1 METSQSNINNQFQD
15 IYTSL
20 KELGLTDHEAN
31 LYLISLKL
39 GPSSIVTLA
48 ESLQISRPNVYKVI
62 KSLENHGLTKFSD
75 KTKFSRDFIVEPP
88 TVILDKIRDKKRNLA
103 EIDQNLTI
111 NLPELL
117 TMYQQGANDSKI
129 KIYKDKSTY
138 INIFK
143 QSLEEESKEILFFGS
158 SKDFVQFIS
167 WDVEK
172 KWIEDRVKKGIYIK
186 VLSVPSD
193 FSDTLV
199 TSDEKELRKTKIIES
214 KDFSSSFM
222 LFGNKVVFW
231 QPKAPLAIVIQD
243 QFIYEM
249 MKVVFEKAWEQAV

>member
-1 METSQSNINNQFQD
+1 MEKQQTNTKKQFQD

-20 KELGLTDHEAN
+20 KELGLTEHEAN

-39 GPSSIVTLA
+39 GPSSIIDLA
-48 ESLQISRPNVYKVI
+48 RNLQISRPNVYKVI
-62 KSLENHGLTKFSD
+62 KSLEDQGLAKFSG
-75 KTKFSRDFIVEPP
+75 KEKFSRDFVVEPP
-88 TVILDKIRDKKRNLA
+88 TTVLEKIRDKKRNLA
-103 EIDQNLTI
+103 EIDQDLVL
-111 NLPELL
+111 NLPDLL
-117 TMYQQGANDSKI
+117 AIYQQGTSDSKI
-129 KIYKDKSTY
+129 KIYKDKTDY

-143 QSLEEESKEILFFGS
+143 QSLEEEAREILFFGS
-158 SKDFVQFIS
+158 SKDFIQFIS
-167 WDVEK
+167 WDVENR
-172 KWIEDRVKKGIYIK
+172 WIEDRVKKGIHIK

-193 FSDTLV
+193 
-199 TSDEKELRKTKIIES
+199 TSDKLIKSDAGELRQTRVLES

-249 MKVVFEKAWEQAV
+249 MKVVFEKAWEQAI

>member
-1 METSQSNINNQFQD
+1 METSPKNIKNQFQD

-48 ESLQISRPNVYKVI
+48 ENLQISRPNVYKVI
-62 KSLENHGLTKFSD
+62 KNLENHGLAKFSD
-75 KTKFSRDFIVEPP
+75 KTKFSRDFMVEPP
-88 TVILDKIRDKKRNLA
+88 TVLLDKIRTKKRNLT
-103 EIDQNLTI
+103 EIDQNLTF

-117 TMYQQGANDSKI
+117 ALYQQGTGDSKI
-129 KIYKDKSTY
+129 KIYKGKSDY

-143 QSLEEESKEILFFGS
+143 QSLEEEGKEILFFGS
-158 SKDFVQFIS
+158 SKDFMQFVS

-172 KWIEDRVKKGIYIK
+172 KWIDDRVQKGIYIK
-186 VLSVPSD
+186 VLSVASD
-193 FSDTLV
+193 FSDRLAEN
-199 TSDEKELRKTKIIES
+199 DKKELRQTKILEAR
-214 KDFSSSFM
+214 DFSSSFM
-222 LFGNKVVFW
+222 LFGNKVVLW

-249 MKVVFEKAWEQAV
+249 MRVIFEKAWEQAI

>member
-1 METSQSNINNQFQD
+1 MQKPQNNTGNQFQD

-31 LYLISLKL
+31 LYLVSLKL

-48 ESLQISRPNVYKVI
+48 ENLQISRPNVYKVI
-62 KSLENHGLTKFSD
+62 KNLENYGLAKFSD
-75 KTKFSRDFIVEPP
+75 KEKFARNFIVEPP
-88 TVILDKIRDKKRNLA
+88 TVLLDKIRDKKRNLA
-103 EIDQNLTI
+103 EIDQNLTL

-117 TMYQQGANDSKI
+117 AIYQQGTSDSKI

-138 INIFK
+138 INIFN
-143 QSLEEESKEILFFGS
+143 QSLEEENKEILFFGS
-158 SKDFVQFIS
+158 SKDFVQFVS

-172 KWIEDRVKKGIYIK
+172 KWIEGRVKKGIYIK

-193 FSDTLV
+193 FSDRLLEN
-199 TSDEKELRKTKIIES
+199 DEKELRKTKVLES

-249 MKVVFEKAWEQAV
+249 MKVIFEKAWEQAL

>member
-1 METSQSNINNQFQD
+1 MEKSQNITENKFRE

-20 KELGLTDHEAN
+20 KELGLTEHETN
-31 LYLISLKL
+31 LYIISLKL
-39 GPSSIVTLA
+39 GPSSIMTLA
-48 ESLQISRPNVYKVI
+48 ENLQISRPNVYKVI
-62 KSLENHGLTKFSD
+62 ASLEKHGLAKFSD
-75 KTKFSRDFIVEPP
+75 KEKFARNFIVEPP
-88 TVILDKIRDKKRNLA
+88 TTLLDKIRDKKRNLA
-103 EIDQNLTI
+103 EIDQNLAV

-117 TMYQQGANDSKI
+117 AMYHQGTSDSKI
-129 KIYKDKSTY
+129 KIYKGKSEY

-158 SKDFVQFIS
+158 SKDFVQFVS

-172 KWIEDRVKKGIYIK
+172 RWIEDRVKKGINIR

-193 FSDTLV
+193 FSDKLV
-199 TSDEKELRKTKIIES
+199 INDEKELRKTKILES

-249 MKVVFEKAWEQAV
+249 MKVIFEKAWEQAM